1 MFTQLSK
8 HLDLHNHNSQDIFIY
23 LGSCIERFYITA
35 FEQRHFVTILGHEIH
50 ITALDLW
57 HCKEYLVY

>member
-8 HLDLHNHNSQDIFIY
+8 HLDLHNHYSQDIFIY

-35 FEQRHFVTILGHEIH
+35 FEPRHFVTILDHEIH
-50 ITALDLW
+50 ITALDL
-57 HCKEYLVY
+57 